1 MPKRSNKEIASVA
14 VPTVKQEED
23 GEKGFS
29 LPVQLTK
36 KQCVELFVE
45 TVNDSADKDGLLL
58 NVGLTRTR
66 VPTATPEDDRGE
78 KA

>member
-1 MPKRSNKEIASVA
+1 MPKRSNKDVASVA

-36 KQCVELFVE
+36 KQCVDSFVE
-45 TVNDSADKDGLLL
+45 SVNDSADKNG
-58 NVGLTRTR
+58 VFGTST
-66 VPTATPEDDRGE
+66 
-78 KA
+78 